1 MHTVTTTVLL
11 ERLHDR
17 ADEVVWDEF
26 DGRYRSILIGVGMKL
41 GLNQGEAEEAAQETL
56 VQFLRDYREN
66 KYNNENGR
74 LSSWLIGICRHR
86 VMDAH
91 RRRQRMSGA
100 RGDSII
106 SKLPDEA
113 AMTRTWD
120 GEQQRVIFQ
129 RAMRHLLENGKLNE
143 RTTKVFEQVAINN
156 VPVASVAKEYGVE
169 VAEVY
174 RIKNRVTKR
183 LRELVEEITQA
194 YRTGI

>member
-1 MHTVTTTVLL
+1 MLTVTTTVLL

-17 ADEVVWDEF
+17 EDDVVWDEF
-26 DGRYRSILIGVGMKL
+26 DARYRPILIGVGMKL

-74 LSSWLIGICRHR
+74 LRSWLIGICRHR

-91 RRRQRMSGA
+91 RRRQRMDGA

-106 SKLPDEA
+106 SKLPGEA
-113 AMTRTWD
+113 AMTQTWD

-129 RAMRHLLENGKLNE
+129 RAMRRLLDGGKLNE

-156 VPVASVAKEYGVE
+156 VPAASVAKEYGVE

-194 YRTGI
+194 YRMGM